1 MKNDLI
7 EGHVGK
13 SILYFT
19 IPLLIGNFF
28 QLLYNTVDSYVV
40 GNYVSPDALAA
51 VGQST
56 PIINV
61 IVGAFL
67 GLSTGA
73 GVVISQYY
81 GAKDDKRMSLA
92 VHSAAALTL
101 VLCMIFTIIGILV
114 ARPILELIRSPQSI
128 MPLAT
133 LYLKIYFYGV
143 SFVLIY
149 NMGSGILRAI
159 GDSKRPLYYLAISSL
174 ANVIFDFVFVLYL
187 HLGVTGVAYGTL
199 ISQGLS
205 ALLVVIRLLSVQA
218 NYRLSVS
225 RIHFDRRM
233 TKKIIQI
240 GVPTAIQNCI
250 VSFSNVWSTSY
261 INRFGA
267 NAVAGYAAYTKID
280 QFVIL
285 PVQSFSLAITTFV
298 GQNVGAK
305 KYERVKKGISQTLI
319 MNEIIA
325 FFFMVGLFFF
335 GHRIIGLFT
344 KKPDVIESGF
354 LMAKVMCAGYIFI
367 PITNILAGALRGVG
381 ISKIPMYTMV
391 GCYVVIRQIYLAIA
405 YHFDHSI
412 VVVYLGWPLTWV
424 ICAILLVVY
433 FKKANWLAHH
443 Q

>member
-81 GAKDDKRMSLA
+81 GAKDDQRMSQA

-101 VLCMIFTIIGILV
+101 VLCIIFTIVGILV

-159 GDSKRPLYYLAISSL
+159 GDSKRPLYYLAISSVT
-174 ANVIFDFVFVLYL
+174 NVIFDFVFVLYL
-187 HLGVTGVAYGTL
+187 HFGVAGVAYGTL

-205 ALLVVIRLLSVQA
+205 ALFVVVRLLRVKA
-218 NYRLSVS
+218 NYRINVS
-225 RIHFDRRM
+225 QIHFNRHM
-233 TKKIIQI
+233 TKRIIQI

-298 GQNVGAK
+298 GQNVGAR
-305 KYERVKKGISQTLI
+305 KYERVKKGIRQTLI

-325 FFFMVGLFFF
+325 FLFMVILFFF

-344 KKPDVIESGF
+344 KQPEVIESGF
-354 LMAKVMCAGYIFI
+354 LMAKVMCAGYIVI

-405 YHFDHSI
+405 YHFVHSI

>member
-143 SFVLIY
+143 SFV
-149 NMGSGILRAI
+149 
-159 GDSKRPLYYLAISSL
+159 
-174 ANVIFDFVFVLYL
+174 F
-187 HLGVTGVAYGTL
+187 
-199 ISQGLS
+199 
-205 ALLVVIRLLSVQA
+205 IR
-218 NYRLSVS
+218 VS
-225 RIHFDRRM
+225 R
-233 TKKIIQI
+233 
-240 GVPTAIQNCI
+240 
-250 VSFSNVWSTSY
+250 
-261 INRFGA
+261 
-267 NAVAGYAAYTKID
+267 
-280 QFVIL
+280 
-285 PVQSFSLAITTFV
+285 
-298 GQNVGAK
+298 
-305 KYERVKKGISQTLI
+305 
-319 MNEIIA
+319 
-325 FFFMVGLFFF
+325 
-335 GHRIIGLFT
+335 
-344 KKPDVIESGF
+344 F
-354 LMAKVMCAGYIFI
+354 LC
-367 PITNILAGALRGVG
+367 
-381 ISKIPMYTMV
+381 
-391 GCYVVIRQIYLAIA
+391 
-405 YHFDHSI
+405 
-412 VVVYLGWPLTWV
+412 
-424 ICAILLVVY
+424 
-433 FKKANWLAHH
+433 
-443 Q
+443 